1 MSTQAEMEEAK
12 SKVLSFIGGSYAQRT
27 RHQPPHTSKPP
38 AGPAVEGIRGA
49 KQSASDLRGQVGPR
63 DHPVDRNAQPSPL
76 PPHPRL
82 QRGGAEA
89 LPPSPAAPSP
99 ARARRRAGSVAR
111 HARQAARPDPRQK
124 QGLDQPPA
132 VEGIG
137 EAKNWQALLRSDYE
151 CDPRVSSWVTP
162 HSSQPAAVEGIGGA
176 KQGASR
182 AESVARP
189 NDFAKPGPP
198 HKKGRSQP
206 PAVEGIRGATQSAS
220 DLRGQVGPRDY
231 SVDRNAQLS
240 LLPPH
245 PRLRRGGAEAL
256 PTARP
261 PSPPAPSPAGV
272 CRRAGSVARQAR
284 PTDFARPDPPQ
295 KQGRGQPPAVEGIGE
310 AKNWQ
315 AAMYKLR
322 SDYECDE
329 WKPRL
334 TPHTSQPPAVEGIGG
349 AQQGASRAESVARPN
364 DFARPGPP
372 HTQGRSQPL
381 AVEGIGEAKNWQ
393 AAMDELRGDY

>member
-137 EAKNWQALLRSDYE
+137 EAKNWQALLRSD
-151 CDPRVSSWVTP
+151 
-162 HSSQPAAVEGIGGA
+162 
-176 KQGASR
+176 
-182 AESVARP
+182 
-189 NDFAKPGPP
+189 
-198 HKKGRSQP
+198 
-206 PAVEGIRGATQSAS
+206 S
-220 DLRGQVGPRDY
+220 DSISYR
-231 SVDRNAQLS
+231 
-240 LLPPH
+240 LL
-245 PRLRRGGAEAL
+245 
-256 PTARP
+256 
-261 PSPPAPSPAGV
+261 
-272 CRRAGSVARQAR
+272 
-284 PTDFARPDPPQ
+284 
-295 KQGRGQPPAVEGIGE
+295 
-310 AKNWQ
+310 
-315 AAMYKLR
+315 
-322 SDYECDE
+322 
-329 WKPRL
+329 
-334 TPHTSQPPAVEGIGG
+334 
-349 AQQGASRAESVARPN
+349 
-364 DFARPGPP
+364 
-372 HTQGRSQPL
+372 
-381 AVEGIGEAKNWQ
+381 
-393 AAMDELRGDY
+393 